1 MNFLELVRSTQKR
14 AVIASVP
21 EGYDGMLASQLA
33 GAGERLLHIARDE
46 AHASALAE
54 AAHYF
59 APGLSVIVF
68 PAWDCVPYDRVS
80 PRADIMA
87 RRLAALSELAGST
100 ASAKGLLVVTTVNA
114 LLQRVPSRA
123 LLASLARTLKPGMV
137 EPMDRLIPHL
147 ERIGYVRA
155 ATVVEPGDYAVR
167 GGILDLFPPGQEAP
181 LRLDY
186 FGDAIERI
194 RAFDPETQKSRG
206 EMRSANLLPVS
217 EIVMDADAI
226 RRFRAGYVAAFG
238 AITDG
243 DPLYEAISAGR
254 KHAGMEHFLPLFLE
268 ASETLFDHVAP
279 SLVLLDPQAS
289 EAIDA
294 RFAQIAEHH
303 EARRTNLEL
312 GRTARGGKTGLAGPS
327 FKPLEPHALYLAPA
341 EFADRLAALRSREL
355 TPFARETAINA
366 PARQG
371 RDFAP
376 ERQQPGRNVFDVLI
390 AHVAEL
396 QKSGKRTIFACW
408 SDGSADRMGS
418 VLADHG
424 AKAVKVVKDLS
435 EARALH
441 RDAIAVCVLGL
452 ERGFESDDIAFIS
465 EQDVLGDRL
474 IRTARKTRKAA
485 NFLKEAT
492 ALTAGDLVVHV
503 EHGIGRYTG
512 LVAIEVQGAPH
523 DCLALEY
530 DGGRLFLPVENIEL
544 LTRFGSEEGNVQ
556 LDRLGGAGWQ
566 ARKAKLKNR
575 IREIAAELMRVA
587 AARALKSAP
596 EILGERSL
604 YDEFCAR
611 FPYEETDDQ
620 QRAIADTLEDLAR
633 GKPMDRLIC
642 GDVGFGKTEVALRAA
657 FMTALAGKQVAVVV
671 PTTLLS
677 RQHFRT
683 FTERFNGWPMKV
695 RQLSR
700 LVTAKEAS
708 DTRKALAEGQVDIV
722 VGTHA
727 LLAKNIA
734 FRDLGL
740 LIIDEEQ
747 HFGVSHKERLKQ
759 LRADVHVLTLTATP
773 IPRTLQL
780 ALSGVR
786 DMSLIATPPVD
797 RLAVRTFVGPLDP
810 FVVREALLREHYR
823 GGQSFYVVPRIADL
837 AEAREFLEETVP
849 EVKVITAHGQLAPG
863 QLDDVMNAFYER
875 KYEVLLSTTIVESG
889 LDIPSANTM
898 VIHRADMFGL
908 AQLYQ
913 LRGRIGRSKARAY
926 AYMTLPPGKTLTANA
941 ERRLRV
947 LQTLDTLGA
956 GFSLASHDLDIR
968 GAGNLL
974 GEEQTGHIKEV
985 GLELYQ
991 EMLEEA
997 VAALREGGGD
1007 AEIADQWSPQ
1017 INLGASVLIPETY
1030 VADLGLRLSLYRR
1043 LAELENGGDI
1053 DSVAAEMIDR
1063 FGPLPDEVK
1072 QLLAVVGIK
1081 MLCRTAR
1088 IERVEAGPKGA
1099 TIAIRKN
1106 EFPQPHALIAHIA
1119 RNADTMKVRPDQR
1132 IFIARTWPNVGDRLE
1147 GTRRIVAQ
1155 IAELAAQA

>member
-1 MNFLELVRSTQKR
+1 MNFLELVRSPQKR

-21 EGYDGMLASQLA
+21 EGYDAKLAALLA
-33 GAGERLLHIARDE
+33 AAGERVLHVARDE
-46 AHASALAE
+46 AHALAFAE
-54 AAHYF
+54 AAGWF
-59 APGLSVIVF
+59 APGLHVCVF

-80 PRADIMA
+80 PRGDIMA
-87 RRLAALSELAGST
+87 RRLSALAELGGSAAQ
-100 ASAKGLLVVTTVNA
+100 AKSLLVVTTVNA
-114 LLQRVPSRA
+114 LLQRVPQRA
-123 LLASLARTLKPGMV
+123 LLKALARTLKPGSV

-147 ERIGYVRA
+147 ERIGYTRA

-167 GGILDLFPPGQEAP
+167 GGILDLFPPGQDAP

-206 EMRSANLLPVS
+206 EIRSATLLPVS
-217 EIVMDADAI
+217 EIVLDAETI

-243 DPLYEAISAGR
+243 DPLYEAVSAGR
-254 KHAGMEHFLPLFLE
+254 KHAGMEHFLPLFAEGL
-268 ASETLFDHVAP
+268 ETLLDHVTP
-279 SLVLLDPQAS
+279 TLITLDPQAPES
-289 EAIDA
+289 VDA
-294 RFAQIAEHH
+294 RFSQIREHFD
-303 EARRTNLEL
+303 ARMQNLEM
-312 GRTARGGKTGLAGPS
+312 GRSGKSKSSLAGPS
-327 FKPLEPHALYLAPA
+327 FKPLSPKSLYLASEELNDLLNA
-341 EFADRLAALRSREL
+341 RRVREL
-355 TPFARETAINA
+355 TPFARDTSLNA
-366 PARQG
+366 PARAG

-376 ERQQPGRNVFDVLI
+376 ERQQPGRNVFDAVI
-390 AHVAEL
+390 SHAGEL
-396 QKSGKRTIFACW
+396 RKAGKQPIFACW
-408 SDGSADRMGS
+408 SEGSAERMGT

-424 AKAVKVVKDLS
+424 AKVVKVVKSLE

-452 ERGFESDDIAFIS
+452 ERGFETEDTAFIS

-503 EHGIGRYTG
+503 EHGIGRYAG
-512 LVAIEVQGAPH
+512 LVTIEVQGAPH
-523 DCLALEY
+523 DCLKLEY

-587 AARALKSAP
+587 AERALKRAP
-596 EILGERSL
+596 EIVGERTL
-604 YDEFCAR
+604 FEEFCAR
-611 FPYEETDDQ
+611 FPYEETEDQ
-620 QRAIADTLEDLAR
+620 QRAIAETLEDLAA
-633 GKPMDRLIC
+633 GKPMDRLVC

-657 FMTALAGKQVAVVV
+657 FMTALTGKQVAVVV
-671 PTTLLS
+671 PTTLLA

-683 FTERFNGWPMKV
+683 FSERFNGWPMKV

-700 LVTAKEAS
+700 LVSAKEAS

-727 LLAKNIA
+727 LLAKSIA
-734 FRDLGL
+734 FKDLGL
-740 LIIDEEQ
+740 LVIDEEQ
-747 HFGVSHKERLKQ
+747 HFGVAHKERLKQ

-810 FVVREALLREHYR
+810 LVVREALLREHYR
-823 GGQSFYVVPRIADL
+823 GGQSFYIVPRIADL
-837 AEAREFLEETVP
+837 AEAREFIEATVP

-875 KYEVLLSTTIVESG
+875 KFEVLLSTTIVESG
-889 LDIPSANTM
+889 LDIPTANTM
-898 VIHRADMFGL
+898 IIHRADMFGL

-926 AYMTLPPGKTLTANA
+926 AYLTLPPGKTLTANA

-997 VAALREGGGD
+997 VAALREGGGA

-1053 DSVAAEMIDR
+1053 DGVAAEMIDR

-1072 QLLAVVGIK
+1072 QLLSVVGIK
-1081 MLCRTAR
+1081 MLCRNAR

-1099 TIAIRKN
+1099 TISFRKN
-1106 EFPQPHALIAHIA
+1106 EFPNAAELIALIS
-1119 RNADTMKVRPDQR
+1119 RNADTMKVRPDQK
-1132 IFIARTWPNVGDRLE
+1132 ILITRTWPDVRDRLE

-1155 IAELAAQA
+1155 LAELAAG